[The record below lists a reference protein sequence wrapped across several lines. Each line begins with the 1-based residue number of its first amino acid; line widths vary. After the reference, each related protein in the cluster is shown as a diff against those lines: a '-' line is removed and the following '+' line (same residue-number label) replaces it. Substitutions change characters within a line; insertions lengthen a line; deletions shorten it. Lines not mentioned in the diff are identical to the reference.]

1 MEQATG
7 MTSYYSVAQALIG
20 KANRDT
26 FVSLS
31 LVVKPAFACSLP
43 FLCVWGEK
51 WSRRRE
57 SNPHEKLGK
66 LSFYH

>member
-1 MEQATG
+1 MESAPG

-43 FLCVWGEK
+43 LMMFEK
-51 WSRRRE
+51 
-57 SNPHEKLGK
+57 K
-66 LSFYH
+66 